1 MQLAQA
7 RQFGHLVCL
16 APFVF
21 WAASALAQAKSLDEA
36 MSYDGLQKINV
47 KGLDLAY
54 ALPGATLAGYT
65 QIIVEPVGVAFH
77 KDWKPNSGS
86 PGRVSAADQQKIRQ
100 NVAKV
105 VHDAFVQELKAG
117 GYTIVTAPG
126 PNTLRVKA
134 NIINLYVTAP
144 DVMSPGRSRVYTASA
159 GEMTLL
165 AELEDSES
173 DAVIVRVID
182 RHQARNTGSFQLTTG
197 VSNAAEV
204 RTAASSWAKILRTS
218 LDDAK
223 TIGAQ

>member
-1 MQLAQA
+1 MQLIPV
-7 RQFGHLVCL
+7 RRFGYLVGL
-16 APFVF
+16 VPLVF
-21 WAASALAQAKSLDEA
+21 WAAFALAQPRNLDEA

-77 KDWKPNSGS
+77 KEWKPNSGS
-86 PGRVSAADQQKIRQ
+86 TRRVSAADQQKIRQ

-105 VHDAFVQELKAG
+105 VQDALVQELKAG
-117 GYTIVTAPG
+117 GYTIVTEPG
-126 PNTLRVKA
+126 PDALRVKA
-134 NIINLYVTAP
+134 NILNLYITAP

-165 AELEDSES
+165 AELEDSDT
-173 DAVIVRVID
+173 DATIVRLLD
-182 RHQARNTGSFQLTTG
+182 RHQARSTGTFQITTS
-197 VSNAAEV
+197 VSNAAEA
-204 RTAASSWAKILRTS
+204 RTAASSWAKTVRAL